1 MSNST
6 HKDLSI
12 LLELHYLPSL
22 QYFSKLA
29 HFQSVVIEQCENYTK
44 GSYRNRCHIAGVN
57 GLLRLSIPLRK
68 GKNEQQSIKEVQIA
82 YDQPWA
88 SHHWSSIRSAYGNA
102 PYFDYYAE
110 ELQPI
115 YQQKWTFLFDFNW
128 TLLQKINDLIGITSS
143 IQKTE
148 SYQKETDDL
157 LLDYRNVIHPKAH
170 LQGNDPYFKPKK
182 YPQVFEEKTG
192 FLPNL
197 SILDLLFC
205 SGPQSLLELEQM
217 YHVP

>member
-1 MSNST
+1 MYRHGTTAPRYRILQHQNNHAVFSEAIPYLINNYGPNSQ
-6 HKDLSI
+6 HD
-12 LLELHYLPSL
+12 E
-22 QYFSKLA
+22 
-29 HFQSVVIEQCENYTK
+29 VWIEQHENYLK

-82 YDQPWA
+82 YDQPWT

-110 ELQPI
+110 ELQPL

-170 LQGNDPYFKPKK
+170 LQGQDLHFKPKK
-182 YPQVFEEKTG
+182 YPQVY
-192 FLPNL
+192 
-197 SILDLLFC
+197 FC
-205 SGPQSLLELEQM
+205 LTD
-217 YHVP
+217 

>member
-29 HFQSVVIEQCENYTK
+29 HFPLVVIEQCEHYTK

-82 YDQPWA
+82 YDQPWT

-110 ELQPI
+110 ELQPL

-170 LQGNDPYFKPKK
+170 LQGQDLHFKPKK

-217 YHVP
+217 YVP